1 MTSFERYI
9 GTGHMKNKLTLVNLI
24 FQQWLHC
31 SGHQRKGGAIRNF
44 SHILR
49 IKYSQLRSPRETLTE
64 VPVGALTDMDTIMIT
79 VPGTWV

>member
-9 GTGHMKNKLTLVNLI
+9 GTGHMKNKDISESHLSTME
-24 FQQWLHC
+24 HC
-31 SGHQRKGGAIRNF
+31 SGHLRKGGAIRNF